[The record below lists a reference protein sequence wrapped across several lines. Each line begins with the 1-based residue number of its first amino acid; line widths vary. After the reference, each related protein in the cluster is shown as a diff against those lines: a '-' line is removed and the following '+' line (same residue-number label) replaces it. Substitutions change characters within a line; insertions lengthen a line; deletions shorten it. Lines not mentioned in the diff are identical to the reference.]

1 MVDNAKVGAA
11 LVGGYLLG
19 RTKKARMAIGLGMF
33 LAGRKISLDPQAIGR
48 MVSESP
54 LFEGLSA
61 QARKQLVDATK
72 NAATNALTN
81 RVNLLADSLHER
93 TLSLENGENATSEG
107 EADADGE
114 TDRAQDEDEE
124 EDGKSAARRSSDQDD
139 GGEQK
144 KSRSR
149 SGSSGTRKTASRAS
163 SGARKTASTSSRK
176 ASGTARKTA
185 SGTTRKTGTTARK
198 TASSARKASSRGGSR
213 G

>member
-1 MVDNAKVGAA
+1 MVNNAKVGVA

-19 RTKKARMAIGLGMF
+19 RTKKARLAIGLGMF
-33 LAGRKISLDPQAIGR
+33 LAGRKISLDPQAIGK

-72 NAATNALTN
+72 SAATNALTN

-93 TLSLENGENATSEG
+93 TLSLESGERPEADTESGSESEADEEPDRARDADEADEG
-107 EADADGE
+107 E
-114 TDRAQDEDEE
+114 DE
-124 EDGKSAARRSSDQDD
+124 
-139 GGEQK
+139 GGERRK
-144 KSRSR
+144 AR
-149 SGSSGTRKTASRAS
+149 SGS
-163 SGARKTASTSSRK
+163 SGARKTASKASSDTRKTASKTSRK

-198 TASSARKASSRGGSR
+198 TASSARKATSRGGSR